1 MKNTAYIF
9 GPVPSRRLG
18 QSLGVSPIPEKT
30 CNYNCIYCQLGRTNK
45 MTNERRSFFPLKEIM
60 DELKTYMKEKVD
72 FDVIT
77 IVGEGEPT
85 LYADLGMLIDEI
97 KKLTDKPV
105 VVITNSALM
114 SDEGVRNALYKA
126 DIILPTMDA
135 FDEESL
141 KKINRPIGT
150 IKFTEVLQGLI
161 EFSHNYKGKMWVEIM
176 LVGGFNDSDTQLAAL
191 KMQLEKLKFDRV
203 YVNTPVRPP
212 SESYARKV
220 SQETLE
226 KANKMFSALSIENL
240 TAGEFFSNDPDII
253 EAVLEIITRHPMKED
268 EIKKFIEM
276 RNEDVEKTFTK
287 LRNSGKID
295 ICEYEG
301 EKTYRHKK

>member
-45 MTNERRSFFPLKEIM
+45 MTNKRHSFFPLKEIM
-60 DELKTYMKEKVD
+60 NELKTYMKEKVN

-97 KKLTDKPV
+97 KTLTDKPV

-114 SDEGVRNALYKA
+114 SDEGVRDALYKA
-126 DIILPTMDA
+126 DIVLPTMDA

-141 KKINRPIGT
+141 KKINRPFGT

-161 EFSHNYKGKMWVEIM
+161 EFSHHYKGKMWVEIM
-176 LVGGFNDSDTQLAAL
+176 LVAGFNDSDKQLAAL

-212 SESYARKV
+212 SESYAKKV
-220 SQETLE
+220 SRETLE

-268 EIKKFIEM
+268 EIKEFIKR
-276 RNEDVEKTFTK
+276 RNEDVEETFAK